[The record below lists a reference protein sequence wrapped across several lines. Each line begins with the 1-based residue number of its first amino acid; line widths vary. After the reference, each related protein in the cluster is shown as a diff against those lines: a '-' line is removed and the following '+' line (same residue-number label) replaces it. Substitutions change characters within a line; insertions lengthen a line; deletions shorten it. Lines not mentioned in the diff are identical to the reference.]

1 MNNIYLDAS
10 ATTPPHIDVINKLKE
25 IQFECWG
32 NPSSIH
38 KVGIIAREILE
49 RSRLSIANKLK
60 ASTDEIFF
68 TSGATESNYLALKG
82 VTNNLDKGRIVITSV
97 EHPSLN
103 LIANQLR
110 NDGWDIKYWP
120 VDCHGIIELD
130 LIEEMLSPPT
140 KFVSMIWGQS
150 EIGAIQPINLI
161 GMECKKR
168 NIFFHT
174 DATQV
179 LPSGLIDWSNL
190 NVDMLS
196 ASAHKLQGP
205 KGIGL
210 LMLRKCV
217 RDLLINSPSYG
228 FKNGSIRSG
237 TESVPLIAGFSA
249 AIDLLD
255 KYIEFKDNQTLFP
268 VNKVSKMTS
277 LLKHKLL
284 RNKQLTFIGPNSER
298 LPNNLSFICQT
309 ESNIPIKGREM
320 VRFLSKK
327 GVYTSSGSACS
338 SSSHGPN
345 PILVAINV
353 DKSLQESGLRI
364 TIGPWITND
373 DINSVSNIISES
385 LHSLQLKKQCLSN
398 DE

>member
-82 VTNNLDKGRIVITSV
+82 VTNNLDKGRIIITSV

-103 LIANQLR
+103 LIANQLL

-120 VDCHGIIELD
+120 VDRHGIIDLD
-130 LIEEMLSPPT
+130 LLDEMLSSPT
-140 KFVSMIWGQS
+140 KLVSIIWGQS
-150 EIGAIQPINLI
+150 EIGSIQPINLI

-168 NIFFHT
+168 NILFHT

-179 LPSGLIDWSNL
+179 LPCGLIDWSNL

-210 LMLRKCV
+210 LMLRKGIQ
-217 RDLLINSPSYG
+217 DLLMKNPSYG

-237 TESVPLIAGFSA
+237 TESVPLIAGFST
-249 AIDLLD
+249 AIDLLNE
-255 KYIEFKDNQTLFP
+255 YIEVKDNQTLFP
-268 VNKVSKMTS
+268 VNNVSKMTS
-277 LLKHKLL
+277 RLKKNLIN
-284 RNKQLTFIGPNSER
+284 NKHLTFIGPDIER
-298 LPNNLSFICQT
+298 LPNNLSFLCHT
-309 ESNIPIKGREM
+309 ESMIPIKGREI
-320 VRFLSKK
+320 VRLLSKH
-327 GVYTSSGSACS
+327 GVYISSGSACS
-338 SSSHGPN
+338 SSIQGPN

-353 DKSLQESGLRI
+353 DKTFQESGLRI
-364 TIGPWITND
+364 TIGPWISND
-373 DINSVSNIISES
+373 DITSVSNIIFES
-385 LHSLQLKKQCLSN
+385 LQTLELKKQ
-398 DE
+398 